1 LTQCQR
7 RLQQNSSRDTKTKSI
22 LSYRS
27 WPVVHCAEA
36 TPIGKFFLHWI
47 GLLDIA
53 DYSK

>member
-1 LTQCQR
+1 VPTSASAKLITR
-7 RLQQNSSRDTKTKSI
+7 YKDKKTKSI

-27 WPVVHCAEA
+27 WPVVHCVEA